1 MKLSSSFDTSI
12 NRLLALQNDN
22 THFLSTWNKGNDHL
36 EFSDAVIWPA
46 VKQYAKLKNEYFFS
60 DEFSEFKRSL
70 VFDKV
75 LPISESELDYIGI
88 FSNGTSAAMLALMSI
103 KEVVSS
109 IRAILIA
116 PTYFTYIKIL
126 QDLDSDIY
134 YFPIKIEESLAEL
147 PIDNIKECIARCKVN
162 LVVLTIPLFGSGLSP
177 AKERIEELCSICENA
192 HCYLLID
199 YLYGGMEWFKH
210 NTIENEW
217 LWGLCLKNT
226 YIIFIESM
234 SKRVFLNGIK
244 SAIAGASI
252 DLIQQME
259 LKSVHLA
266 GSLSYVQVEILQ
278 ELYSG
283 RNTAFIENTIE
294 RNIGYFR
301 GNFELLKTLCRGT
314 PVQVLPCTE
323 GYFCLAE
330 ILNESDDDSMET
342 AIRILKQSN
351 VMTIP
356 HDRYL
361 YFTPQKYTFRIN
373 LSVQKEVLLGGMKA
387 LLQLYF

>member
-12 NRLLALQNDN
+12 DRLLALQNDN
-22 THFLSTWNKGNDHL
+22 THFLSTWDKGNDHL
-36 EFSDAVIWPA
+36 EFSDAIIWSA
-46 VKQYAKLKNEYFFS
+46 VKQYPKLKNDYFFS
-60 DEFSEFKRSL
+60 DEFSSVKRSL
-70 VFDKV
+70 ALNKV
-75 LPISESELDYIGI
+75 LPLSESELDHIGI

-103 KEVVSS
+103 KEIVSS

-126 QDLDSDIY
+126 RDLDSDIY
-134 YFPIKIEESLAEL
+134 YFPVKIEGSLAHL
-147 PIDNIKECIARCKVN
+147 PINSISECLAYHKIN

-177 AKERIEELCSICENA
+177 TKERIAELCSICENA

-210 NTIENEW
+210 ITIENEW
-217 LWGLCLKNT
+217 LWGLCLKNA
-226 YIIFIESM
+226 YILFIESM

-244 SAIAGASI
+244 SAIVGASA
-252 DLIQQME
+252 DLIRKME
-259 LKSVHLA
+259 LKSVHLS
-266 GSLSYVQVEILQ
+266 GSLSYVQVEMLQ
-278 ELYSG
+278 ELYLG
-283 RNTAFIENTIE
+283 ENTAFIKNVIE
-294 RNIGYFR
+294 KNIGYFR
-301 GNFELLKTLCRGT
+301 QNFEVLTTLCRST
-314 PVQVLPCTE
+314 PVQILPCTE

-330 ILNESDDDSMET
+330 ILSSLDKGSMET
-342 AIRILKQSN
+342 AIRIMEQSN

-373 LSVQKEVLLGGMKA
+373 LSVQKEMLLVGMKR